1 MKNKIITTIL
11 TILIIALPIAIM
23 PGKTTY
29 NIPKVWTLLIGG
41 AILLIL
47 LLINY
52 KKLKLDKKDY
62 VILAFAVLV
71 FISTMLSSKVKIS
84 IIGEIN
90 RYDASILHIYTNLLL
105 CKKVSKIQRQ

>member
-52 KKLKLDKKDY
+52 KKLELDKKDY
-62 VILAFAVLV
+62 VILVFAILI
-71 FISTMLSSKVKIS
+71 FIIPSIQEMVGKV
-84 IIGEIN
+84 
-90 RYDASILHIYTNLLL
+90 
-105 CKKVSKIQRQ
+105 